1 MGLKP
6 TDGGFVCFNC
16 FLRKE
21 GREKKRTEGVKWGGK
36 RDKGIKERK
45 TDRGGK
51 KEEIRGRQRKGIGG
65 KKGRKGKGY
74 REGE

>member
-1 MGLKP
+1 MLQLL
-6 TDGGFVCFNC
+6 F
-16 FLRKE
+16 
-21 GREKKRTEGVKWGGK
+21 KKRRQREEKDRGVKWGGK

-45 TDRGGK
+45 TDKARE

-65 KKGRKGKGY
+65 RKGRKGKGY